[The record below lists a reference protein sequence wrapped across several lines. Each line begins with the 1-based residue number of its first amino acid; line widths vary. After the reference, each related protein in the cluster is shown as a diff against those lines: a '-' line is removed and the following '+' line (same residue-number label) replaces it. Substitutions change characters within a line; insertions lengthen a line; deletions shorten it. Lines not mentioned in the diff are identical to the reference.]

1 MTLPQANLFD
11 YFSAF
16 VSVVLGLAVAD
27 IAHSVH
33 RLLVARK
40 RVNWSPLPLL
50 SALVVFTLIIA
61 YFLRLW
67 EKGLGISEISFYRVA
82 LEAAYV
88 LLLFLVAAA
97 TLPDEI
103 PPEGLDLQAWYMEN
117 RAYLFWLAAVVQV
130 WNLVDF
136 VVHFP
141 EHAAKGEAVPMGDWM
156 AVTQAIGAMILTVV
170 LARSSRRWLHGI
182 AFVGILI
189 LAHFGFRDFAIGYV
203 PD

>member
-16 VSVVLGLAVAD
+16 VSVVLGLATAD
-27 IAHSVH
+27 IANSLHK
-33 RLLVARK
+33 LLIARR
-40 RVNWSPLPLL
+40 RVRWSPLPLL

-67 EKGLGISEISFYRVA
+67 DKGLTITEVSYYRVA

-88 LLLFLVAAA
+88 FLLFLTAAA

-103 PPEGLDLQAWYMEN
+103 PAEGIDLQAWYMGN

-136 VVHFP
+136 VLHFP
-141 EHAAKGEAVPMGDWM
+141 EHAVKGEAVPMGDWM
-156 AVTQAIGAMILTVV
+156 AVGQAVAALILTVV
-170 LARSSRRWLHGI
+170 VARTARPWLHGI
-182 AFVGILI
+182 AFVLILI
-189 LAHFGFRDFAIGYV
+189 LAHFGFRDFSIGYV